1 MSWPRLLG
9 LTLLASIAP
18 PVAVAQGPKPTD
30 VDESA
35 GRPRVLVLTDM
46 GNEPDDQMSFVRL
59 LLYSNEMELEGL
71 VATTSTWQKNRVQP
85 EVMRKLVAA
94 YGQVRPNL
102 MKHAAGWPEAET
114 LAAMVTAGQPGYGMA
129 AVGPDKM
136 SAGAEAMIRAADR
149 PDPRPLWISVWGG
162 ANTLAQALQHVRATR
177 TPAETETFVR
187 QLRVYSISDQDD
199 AGPWIRR

>member
-71 VATTSTWQKNRVQP
+71 VATTSTWQRNKVQP
-85 EVMRKLVAA
+85 EVMRTLVAA
-94 YGQVRPNL
+94 YGEVRPNL
-102 MKHAAGWPEAET
+102 LRHARGWPEAAN
-114 LAAMVTAGQPGYGMA
+114 LAEMIGTGPPGYGLA
-129 AVGPDKM
+129 A
-136 SAGAEAMIRAADR
+136 
-149 PDPRPLWISVWGG
+149 
-162 ANTLAQALQHVRATR
+162 
-177 TPAETETFVR
+177 
-187 QLRVYSISDQDD
+187 
-199 AGPWIRR
+199 